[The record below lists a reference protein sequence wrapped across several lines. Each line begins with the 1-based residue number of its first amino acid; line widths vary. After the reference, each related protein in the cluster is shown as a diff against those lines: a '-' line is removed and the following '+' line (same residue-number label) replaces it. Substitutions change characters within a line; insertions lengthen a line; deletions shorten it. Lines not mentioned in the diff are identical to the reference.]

1 MYFGL
6 KHRIRQSEVNILFT
20 FVNSTLIQKRQS
32 SLDAVTI
39 PIRYSFG
46 MQTTFTLLAAKAC
59 VLLIHA

>member
-39 PIRYSFG
+39 HIGCSIG

-59 VLLIHA
+59 VLLIHT